1 MSSWLF
7 QANPKFYKVRAALQH
22 FKRTAHPTTWLVNAH
37 KSEIRDGDEVYF
49 WEAGPEAGLVGY
61 GRIETEP
68 ERIPLEPEELQFVVV
83 KAKFDGIRLRVRI
96 SVEGE
101 CYRSRGEL
109 RANAVLSKW
118 KPAARGVEGTNFAIP
133 SEILPELRRV
143 ATEKL

>member
-22 FKRTAHPTTWLVNAH
+22 FKTTAHPTTWLVNAH

-61 GRIETEP
+61 GRIETKP
-68 ERIPLEPEELQFVVV
+68 ERIPLEPEELQFIVV

-96 SVEGE
+96 SVEGK
-101 CYRSRGEL
+101 CYRSRREL
-109 RANAVLSKW
+109 RASALLSKW
-118 KPAARGVEGTNFAIP
+118 KPVARGVEGTNFAIP